1 MTSDRAA
8 VASGAT
14 ALHCGH
20 RKIIAMTDEPTD
32 RELADRVVSL
42 DKAGKE
48 LGYGSEE
55 LPWYAKMQIMFYML
69 DRVRLIK

>member
-1 MTSDRAA
+1 VKA
-8 VASGAT
+8 VLPLAIYGMMSTYSAQ
-14 ALHCGH
+14 
-20 RKIIAMTDEPTD
+20 
-32 RELADRVVSL
+32 ELADRVVSL